1 MKNVLG
7 CVFLAIIGL
16 VLVACSQ
23 SPAISESDAQTP
35 GNGAT
40 DTETAEDLDTHLN
53 ILYWQEPSTLNPFL
67 SGGTKDIEAASMI
80 LEPLANYDE
89 NAKMVPTLA
98 MEIPSQENG
107 GINEDYTSITWKLK
121 PDVVWSDGTPFTADD
136 VVFTWQYCTH
146 EEFGC
151 SVSNYFT
158 DVESVSAVD
167 PHTVRIV
174 FTRTTP
180 HPYGPFVGSLVPI
193 IQKEQFKDCLGL
205 RAQECTE
212 QNFGPIGTGPFKVN
226 EFRANDVVHYVANES
241 YREEGKPFFRTAT
254 IKAGGDA
261 TSAARAVLETGEFDY
276 AWNLQVEPEIL
287 ENMTKAGKGRIL
299 FGFGSLVERIIVNL
313 TNADSSLGPDRR
325 SQYLDG
331 TNPHPFLS
339 ELAVRKAL
347 SLAIDRSIL
356 VETGYGDGGRP
367 TCNVVVLP
375 EEYYSDANEECKNQ
389 DIEGA
394 KKLLEDAGWVPGR
407 DGIREKDGVRLSI
420 LYQTSTNSVRQG
432 NQAFIK
438 QMWDQIGVETE
449 LRNIDGSVFFGGDA
463 ASPDTY
469 YKFFADVQMYTS
481 NFDGEDPTQ
490 YLRGWRCSEMPNP
503 DKSWVGSN
511 IPRACSE
518 EYDNLVEKLS
528 MVADREERIEI
539 VKTLNDMVVQN
550 YWEIPLVHR
559 ARVSAATN
567 SLRGV
572 ELNGWDSELW
582 NVENWHR

>member
-1 MKNVLG
+1 MKNCVGFVLLLISG
-7 CVFLAIIGL
+7 CL
-16 VLVACSQ
+16 LVACSQ
-23 SPAISESDAQTP
+23 SPETTV
-35 GNGAT
+35 GNGQSS
-40 DTETAEDLDTHLN
+40 DSDIEETPLDQEVDTHLN
-53 ILYWQEPSTLNPFL
+53 ILYWQEPSTLNPYL

-89 NAKMVPTLA
+89 NANMVPTLA
-98 MEIPSQENG
+98 AEIPTHENG
-107 GINEDYTSITWKLK
+107 GINDDYTSITWKLK
-121 PDVVWSDGTPFTADD
+121 PGVVWSDGSQFTADD
-136 VVFTWQYCTH
+136 VVFTWQYCMH

-158 DVESVSAVD
+158 DVESVTAVD
-167 PHTVRIV
+167 PNTVRID
-174 FTRTTP
+174 FNRTTP
-180 HPYGPFVGSLVPI
+180 YPYGPFVGSLVPI

-212 QNFGPIGTGPFKVN
+212 QNFGPIGTGPYVVG

-287 ENMTKAGKGRIL
+287 DNMTKAGKGRIL
-299 FGFGSLVERIIVNL
+299 FGFGSQVERIIVNL

-339 ELAVRKAL
+339 EFAVRKAL
-347 SLAIDRSIL
+347 SLAIDRNIL
-356 VETGYGDGGRP
+356 VETGYGDGGVP

-375 EEYYSDANEECKNQ
+375 VEYASDANEECKVQNL
-389 DIEGA
+389 EEA
-394 KKLLEDAGWVPGR
+394 NRLLDDAGWVAGR
-407 DGIREKDGVRLSI
+407 DGIREKNGMRLSI

-438 QMWDQIGVETE
+438 QMWEQIGVETE
-449 LRNIDGSVFFGGDA
+449 LRNIDGSVFFGADA

-481 NFDGEDPTQ
+481 NFDGGDPTQ
-490 YLRGWRCSEMPNP
+490 YLRGWQCSEMPGP
-503 DKSWVGSN
+503 DKQWVGSN

-518 EYDNLVEKLS
+518 EYDTLVEKLS
-528 MVADREERIEI
+528 SVADPEERSEI
-539 VKTLNDMVVQN
+539 IKRLNDIVVQN
-550 YWEIPLVHR
+550 FWEIPLVHR
-559 ARVSAATN
+559 ARVSAAAN
-567 SLRGV
+567 SLKGV

-582 NVENWHR
+582 DVENWHH